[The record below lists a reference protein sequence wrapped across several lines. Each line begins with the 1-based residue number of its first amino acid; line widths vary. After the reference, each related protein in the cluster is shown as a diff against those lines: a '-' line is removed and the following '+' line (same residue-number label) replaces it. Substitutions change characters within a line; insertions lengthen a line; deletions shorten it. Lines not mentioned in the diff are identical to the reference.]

1 MSPEFFLYLP
11 CGSGRAVFEHFLAK
25 SSLVSI
31 PLAQE
36 EEGVAILG
44 GLSLAKRRAVM
55 MIQDTGLGNA
65 VTALTTF
72 ARAYHV
78 PLFIVATRTGG
89 GREINSAVHEYSDR
103 LPQMLTA
110 AGLYHEILD
119 ARLPVSRW
127 AQRLVDLQ
135 RYAHVS
141 HQPVIAL
148 VDLRWD

>member
-25 SSLVSI
+25 SSLVCI

-65 VTALTTF
+65 MTALTTF

-89 GREINSAVHEYSDR
+89 GREINSAVHDYSDR

-110 AGLYHEILD
+110 AGLHHELLD